1 MLTANHH
8 RFIYPFFQY
17 YTEYLLKRRFHSVQI
32 FGDFEDRG
40 LPVLLIANH
49 IGWWDGFWA
58 MHLMLKVLHRKF
70 YFMMQEDQLLKY
82 RFFNKTGAFSVRKS
96 SREALQSLSYASSLL
111 EESSNMVLIY
121 PQGQLHSLYNSDF
134 HFQRGLGRLIEGKE
148 GKLHLILSANMID
161 YGEYP
166 HPSLSIYIKEYQ
178 GTMKLDALEKGYN
191 VFYQSCLSE
200 QINRMKI

>member
-17 YTEYLLKRRFHSVQI
+17 YTEYQLKRRFHSVQI
-32 FGDFEDRG
+32 IGDFEDRG

-82 RFFNKTGAFSVRKS
+82 RFFNQTGAFSVRKS
-96 SREALQSLSYASSLL
+96 SRETLQSLSYASSLL
-111 EESSNMVLIY
+111 EDSSNMVLIY

-134 HFQRGLGRLIEGKE
+134 HFQRGLGRLIEGRE

-161 YGEYP
+161 YGENP
-166 HPSLSIYIKEYQ
+166 RPSLSTYIKEYQ
-178 GTMKLDALEKGYN
+178 GAMKLEVLEEGYN
-191 VFYQSCLSE
+191 VFYRSCLSQ
-200 QINRMKI
+200 QINRMQI

>member
-17 YTEYLLKRRFHSVQI
+17 YTEYLLKRRFHSVHI
-32 FGDFEDRG
+32 CGDFEDRG

-121 PQGQLHSLYNSDF
+121 PQGQLHSLYDSDF
-134 HFQRGLGRLIEGKE
+134 HFQRGLGRLIEGRE
-148 GKLHLILSANMID
+148 GNLTDRKS
-161 YGEYP
+161 
-166 HPSLSIYIKEYQ
+166 
-178 GTMKLDALEKGYN
+178 
-191 VFYQSCLSE
+191 VV
-200 QINRMKI
+200 

>member
-1 MLTANHH
+1 
-8 RFIYPFFQY
+8 
-17 YTEYLLKRRFHSVQI
+17 
-32 FGDFEDRG
+32 
-40 LPVLLIANH
+40 
-49 IGWWDGFWA
+49 

-111 EESSNMVLIY
+111 DESPNMVLVY
-121 PQGQLHSLYNSDF
+121 PQGQLHSLYNSEF

-166 HPSLSIYIKEYQ
+166 RPSLSIYIKEYQ
-178 GTMKLDALEKGYN
+178 GSMKLDALEEGYN
-191 VFYQSCLSE
+191 VFYRSCLSE

>member
-1 MLTANHH
+1 
-8 RFIYPFFQY
+8 
-17 YTEYLLKRRFHSVQI
+17 
-32 FGDFEDRG
+32 
-40 LPVLLIANH
+40 
-49 IGWWDGFWA
+49 
-58 MHLMLKVLHRKF
+58 MLKVLHRKF

-121 PQGQLHSLYNSDF
+121 PQGQLHSLYDSDF
-134 HFQRGLGRLIEGKE
+134 HFQRGLGRFIEGRE

-166 HPSLSIYIKEYQ
+166 RPSLSIYIKEYQ
-178 GTMKLDALEKGYN
+178 ETMKLDALEEGYN
-191 VFYQSCLSE
+191 AFYRSCLSE

>member
-82 RFFNKTGAFSVRKS
+82 RFFNQTGAFSIRKS
-96 SREALQSLSYASSLL
+96 SREALQSLFYASSLL
-111 EESSNMVLIY
+111 EEPSNMVLIY

-134 HFQRGLGRLIEGKE
+134 HFQRGLGRLIGGRE

-161 YGEYP
+161 YWDHP
-166 HPSLSIYIKEYQ
+166 RPSLSTYIEEYQ
-178 GTMKLDALEKGYN
+178 GAMKLEALEEGYN
-191 VFYQSCLSE
+191 AFYQSCLST
-200 QINRMKI
+200 QINRM

>member
-82 RFFNKTGAFSVRKS
+82 RFFNQTGAFSIRKS

-111 EESSNMVLIY
+111 EEPSNMVLIY

-134 HFQRGLGRLIEGKE
+134 HFQRGLGRLIGGRE

-161 YGEYP
+161 YWDHP
-166 HPSLSIYIKEYQ
+166 RPSLSS
-178 GTMKLDALEKGYN
+178 
-191 VFYQSCLSE
+191 V
-200 QINRMKI
+200 RR

>member
-82 RFFNKTGAFSVRKS
+82 RFFNQTGAFSIRKS

-111 EESSNMVLIY
+111 EEPSNMVL
-121 PQGQLHSLYNSDF
+121 
-134 HFQRGLGRLIEGKE
+134 
-148 GKLHLILSANMID
+148 MID
-161 YGEYP
+161 YWDHP
-166 HPSLSIYIKEYQ
+166 RPSLSTYIEEYQ
-178 GTMKLDALEKGYN
+178 GAMKLEAVEEGYN
-191 VFYQSCLSE
+191 AFYQSCLST
-200 QINRMKI
+200 QINRM